1 MGDCLPI
8 WWHLNLNWVTSNVG
22 KYSSPH
28 GENVCVKGYRGPIG
42 WQTVVG
48 KYLSP
53 QRENVSDNG
62 YRGLIGWQLRHP
74 ILLSLNRETME
85 RAGWPSTHLSFGNL
99 NRYLFPFVYYILNT
113 YTSSCV
119 YLHAWCIVHIFGR
132 PYLPLLSRTDYKTF
146 LIPRPSK
153 EDASDTCCSRW
164 ETA

>member
-1 MGDCLPI
+1 MCSSPHWQAQFSDLENVSVMGDCLPI

-53 QRENVSDNG
+53 QRENVSNNG

-99 NRYLFPFVYYILNT
+99 NRYLSPFVYYILNT
-113 YTSSCV
+113 YVIIRVLTRMMHCTHFWKTISATFV
-119 YLHAWCIVHIFGR
+119 
-132 PYLPLLSRTDYKTF
+132 TDR
-146 LIPRPSK
+146 L
-153 EDASDTCCSRW
+153 
-164 ETA
+164 